1 MNYIDKYKEWVEG
14 NFIDSKDKK
23 ELLNMNNKDI
33 KEAFSLDLEFGTAGI
48 RGLMGLGTNRIN
60 KYTISK
66 VTQGLANYL
75 NKKYKKP
82 TVVIAYDTRNH
93 SKEFAKETALIL
105 NYNNIKTYIYPEIA
119 ATPELSF
126 AVTYL
131 KCSAGIV
138 ITSSHNASIY
148 NGYKVYNSTGGQIV
162 TPEDKEII
170 DEINQITDLSSI
182 KKDLLGNK
190 NYILLTSDIR
200 NAFIKENEKVIINSD
215 IIKNYSKDVRIT
227 YTPLHGTGIRL
238 FPKIFTKYKINV
250 NYVKEQFTEDGNF
263 PYAKEPNPEIESNY
277 DLAKEYAKKNNS
289 DVILASDP
297 DSDRIGVMIKT
308 TSGYELLNGNIIGCL
323 FLYYLLENKKIK
335 KDNYVVRSIVSSELT
350 DKIAKDY
357 KVNIKE
363 CLTGC
368 KNIASARN
376 EDKKN
381 YLFGFEESLGYMFD
395 IDINDKNAYSS
406 IIFMIEILSYLKS
419 INTTLYEY
427 ITKMYQKYGFYYHK
441 TISLVYEGLNGID
454 KMNKIMDKLRNEDLF
469 DYEERIDY
477 KNKRNNLKTNAIK
490 FIMDKDT
497 YFIVR
502 PSGTEPKIKVYFI
515 ASSNTMKSAKGK
527 VKELEKLFKEK
538 VN

>member
-1 MNYIDKYKEWVEG
+1 MSASFLPV
-14 NFIDSKDKK
+14 
-23 ELLNMNNKDI
+23 M
-33 KEAFSLDLEFGTAGI
+33 
-48 RGLMGLGTNRIN
+48 
-60 KYTISK
+60 
-66 VTQGLANYL
+66 
-75 NKKYKKP
+75 
-82 TVVIAYDTRNH
+82 
-93 SKEFAKETALIL
+93 IL
-105 NYNNIKTYIYPEIA
+105 
-119 ATPELSF
+119 SG
-126 AVTYL
+126 
-131 KCSAGIV
+131 SSGIV

-162 TPEDKEII
+162 SPEDKEIL
-170 DEINQITDLSSI
+170 DEINQITDLSTI
-182 KKDLLGNK
+182 KKDQLGNK
-190 NYILLTSDIR
+190 KYILLTSEIR

-215 IIKNYSKDVRIT
+215 IVKEYSKDVRIT

-263 PYAKEPNPEIESNY
+263 PYAKEPNPEIEKNY

-297 DSDRIGVMIKT
+297 DADRIGVMIKT
-308 TSGYELLNGNIIGCL
+308 TTGYELLNGNIIGCL

-335 KDNYVVRSIVSSELT
+335 KDNYVVRSIVSTDLT
-350 DKIAKDY
+350 DKIAKEY

-381 YLFGFEESLGYMFD
+381 YVFGFEESLGYMFN

-419 INTTLYEY
+419 VNMTIYEY
-427 ITKMYQKYGFYYHK
+427 ITKMYQKFGFYYHE
-441 TISLVYEGLNGID
+441 TISFVYEGLNGID
-454 KMNKIMDKLRNEDLF
+454 KMNDIMDKLRNDDLF
-469 DYEERIDY
+469 DYKERIDY

-490 FIMDKDT
+490 FVMDKDS

-515 ASSNTMKSAKGK
+515 ANSSTMRTAKSR